1 MKKLKLCYVLDNAYR
16 LEVSVEAMSM
26 PILFNILI
34 QNPRFSMKR
43 EKERE
48 RVCVCVRACVCM
60 CVRACVNKL

>member
-1 MKKLKLCYVLDNAYR
+1 MKKLKLCYELDNAHR

-34 QNPRFSMKR
+34 QNSMKR

-48 RVCVCVRACVCM
+48 RERERASQTE
-60 CVRACVNKL
+60 R